1 MFLRPAA
8 YLSAQKPWL
17 KVYLPGLDG
26 LDAQGLQH
34 SNDVFADKDIIGV
47 GQQWFVDG
55 KMRNGKELTHD
66 LIRKQ
71 KGSEFSLKF
80 FLQKENTGWKNIFTT
95 LKLVKKGTRK
105 EVNYDYGDYTLGE
118 KLLTIQEGL
127 EVISSLF
134 QEDDEKRKLAIPDHD
149 EFAVR
154 LRDQF
159 RFVPSKQRYGL
170 LKDEWPMRFCKF
182 EVLQDKKGTSG
193 ESELLKEGFPY
204 YPRVGDAVVNF
215 FKLAVE
221 HFSSYGAVYV
231 ALIDYRARIE
241 SLKLSFSKAELKLDS
256 PEINFK
262 DLVVKVF
269 AKSGSK
275 VVTFPDIY
283 PKSDVVKI
291 DLGFQPEN
299 MSVVLLSRQDNKKID
314 GKEFATWS
322 QEGEGVFTERPKEEV
337 LSLTRAGESQYLEY
351 KYDVVNEGNKNDF
364 IESIIAFLN
373 TNSGIILVGV
383 KDNGDIVGSQKS
395 AEDIQKLIHAS
406 CDPPPKNIKIEEK
419 KIGGNKVIVVEV
431 PEGDDK
437 PYQSKR
443 DKNFYVRHNS
453 SDMRMERSE
462 LLSILREKTEQ
473 SRSVGISY

>member
-1 MFLRPAA
+1 
-8 YLSAQKPWL
+8 
-17 KVYLPGLDG
+17 
-26 LDAQGLQH
+26 
-34 SNDVFADKDIIGV
+34 
-47 GQQWFVDG
+47 VDG
-55 KMRNGKELTHD
+55 KMRNGKELTRD

-80 FLQKENTGWKNIFTT
+80 ILQRENTGWKNIFTT

-105 EVNYDYGDYTLGE
+105 EVNHDYGDYTLGE

-127 EVISSLF
+127 RIISSLF

-182 EVLQDKKGTSG
+182 EVFQDKKGTSG
-193 ESELLKEGFPY
+193 QGELLKEGFPY
-204 YPRVGDAVVNF
+204 YPGVGDAVIDF
-215 FKLAVE
+215 FELAVE
-221 HFSSYGAVYV
+221 HFSSYGEVYV
-231 ALIDYRARIE
+231 VVIDYRARIE
-241 SLKLSFSKAELKLDS
+241 SMKLSFSKAELKLDS
-256 PEINFK
+256 PEIKFK
-262 DLVVKVF
+262 NLVVKVF
-269 AKSGSK
+269 AKSGLR
-275 VVTFPDIY
+275 VATLPDIY
-283 PKSDVVKI
+283 PKSDLVKI
-291 DLGFQPEN
+291 NVGFQPDN
-299 MSVVLLSRQDNKKID
+299 LSVALLFRPDNVKID
-314 GKEFATWS
+314 GKEFTTWRE
-322 QEGEGVFTERPKEEV
+322 EGEGVFTERPKEEI

-351 KYDVVNEGNKNDF
+351 KYDVVDGGNKNDF

-383 KDNGDIVGSQKS
+383 QDNGDIVGSQKS

-419 KIGGNKVIVVEV
+419 RIGGNKVIVVEV

-473 SRSVGISY
+473 LESVSLSY